1 MIVHADLNPD
11 FEHGNLLVKHD
22 LDFPCTITI
31 GNRPTLITDEY
42 TAINEVTSDDF
53 FLPLARMNIKVTVRE
68 LDYYIPD
75 VEPPSLKHM
84 TITGYKREAQIL
96 FDPACP
102 KTLKHTSK
110 AKGGFSPAL
119 KSLLRAHA
127 QGRGCVQKKKA
138 IGTERGV

>member
-1 MIVHADLNPD
+1 MAYYVDLGSGYEYEGESDFVPYGTLANP
-11 FEHGNLLVKHD
+11 
-22 LDFPCTITI
+22 
-31 GNRPTLITDEY
+31 
-42 TAINEVTSDDF
+42 
-53 FLPLARMNIKVTVRE
+53 LPLPTTATPVTIQLATSESLDQVAAGTVAASSKVTVRE